1 MLPDLEAWAV
11 FARVADLG
19 SFTRAATELG
29 LSTATVSKAV
39 ARLERRIGASL
50 LSRSSRRL
58 SLTTLGQEVADRAL
72 RLLAEAELLEADTL
86 DRTALP
92 HGLVR
97 IAVPMSFGL
106 QQVGPLL
113 PALLQRF
120 PGLSIDMH
128 LSDELVDLIGGGF
141 DFALRIARLESSS
154 LRALRICEVR
164 LLLVASSGYAAG
176 RGLPTHPHELQQH
189 PCFSYA
195 YQPTAD
201 RWIFTHRSGEQTDV
215 RVSGPLRVNNGEMVM
230 PSLLQ
235 GLGLAAL
242 PDFLVWAELQAGR
255 LVEILPEWSLPVTV
269 LSLVTPP
276 TVLRPA
282 RVAVTMDFLY
292 HELLRAPWHYHP
304 HRR

>member
-11 FARVADLG
+11 FARVADFG
-19 SFTRAATELG
+19 SFTRAAADLG

-58 SLTTLGQEVADRAL
+58 SLTTLGQEVAERAL
-72 RLLAEAELLEADTL
+72 RLLAEAELLEADAL
-86 DRTALP
+86 DRTASP

-113 PALLQRF
+113 PTLLRRF
-120 PGLSIDMH
+120 PRLSIDMH

-154 LRALRICEVR
+154 LRALRICDVR
-164 LLLVASSGYAAG
+164 LLLVASSDYGT
-176 RGLPTHPHELQQH
+176 RHGLPVHPRELQQH
-189 PCFSYA
+189 PCFGYA
-195 YQPTAD
+195 YQPNAD
-201 RWIFTHRSGEQTDV
+201 RWTFTHRSGERADV
-215 RVSGPLRVNNGEMVM
+215 KLSGPLRVNNGEMVM

-255 LVEILPEWSLPVTV
+255 LVEILPDWSLPVTA

-276 TVLRPA
+276 TILRPA
-282 RVAVTMDFLY
+282 RVAVTMDFLR
-292 HELLRAPWHYHP
+292 HELLRAPWHDHKY
-304 HRR
+304 